1 MGKTVWIDYDP
12 NAVDLS
18 CLFRRFEAEGYQ
30 VIAEAVR
37 DFNDEEDIIRH
48 ALQADAVVAQGE
60 CWNERTL
67 SAVKGKVQIIVR
79 FGVGVNGID
88 IPWATKVGIP
98 VGNIA
103 GANSAA
109 VAEIALLHI
118 LNCNRRFTHC
128 AEGVRG
134 GIWPSSLLGNELDG
148 KTVGLFGLGNIPRQ
162 LVRMLSGFHVNI
174 LAYDPYVDPASA
186 PQGAVIVSTVE
197 ELFSRSDIVSLHVPL
212 TQQTE
217 GIIDAHLF
225 ELMKPTAYLVNTCR
239 GAVVNEPDLIA
250 ALQSGKLR
258 GAGLDVVVEPV
269 DMESPLMKMDNV
281 TVTSHLGANAWESD
295 MRGEDMIADTIIG
308 FFNGQHPANIL
319 NKEVFR

>member
-48 ALQADAVVAQGE
+48 ALQADAVGGQG
-60 CWNERTL
+60 
-67 SAVKGKVQIIVR
+67 AAKGKVQIIVR

-148 KTVGLFGLGNIPRQ
+148 KTVGLFGLGNIARQ

-239 GAVVNEPDLIA
+239 GAVV
-250 ALQSGKLR
+250 
-258 GAGLDVVVEPV
+258 
-269 DMESPLMKMDNV
+269 MDNL